1 MVDAGMFGQSL
12 TGYAEI
18 IGVKVTPLHIK
29 AYYEALKHLPYIVR
43 VMNKAM
49 VDRVYKNGDMLR
61 LPTIPELKEYYR
73 QLDGVLFGG
82 DDSNDHYRI
91 EAPKK
96 PDAQAT
102 ANNHLMMYLVSHF
115 NCCPDKVI
123 DLIDKGE
130 LKADMDIISGNIVK
144 DCWDKSDATKL
155 KMLEIGNRYEDVIQQ
170 CKKSN

>member
-29 AYYEALKHLPYIVR
+29 AYYEALKHLPYIVK

-61 LPTIPELKEYYR
+61 LPTIPELKEYYN
-73 QLDGVLFGG
+73 QLDGVYFGG
-82 DDSNDHYRI
+82 DDKDQYRL

-96 PDAQAT
+96 PDEQGT

-123 DLIDKGE
+123 DLIDKGK
-130 LKADMDIISGNIVK
+130 LKASPDLVSSNIIK
-144 DCWDKSDATKL
+144 ECWSNPDSKKL
-155 KMLEIGNRYEDVIQQ
+155 KIDYIQTNYKEVIQQ
-170 CKKSN
+170 CKKNSY